1 MYGADT
7 SSENSYGD
15 DEESTVQVDRGL
27 IIDQDLLDYARWNP
41 VRRIGERFSARTQ
54 GQPSDRGSLYRT
66 LDTLELQGKGPSVS
80 ENQSAHQG
88 DLSAVREDQPSQA
101 QALPVSEPA
110 EEQKL
115 GVTPGQIV
123 TFSETPSQRPDFE
136 WESPLYSNSPFTPG
150 LAMHHAEI
158 ARQLDRGQEDPVL
171 FTSDFAKQLETER
184 RLSSIP
190 MTVPQTGVN
199 RKQIKTMDTEGN
211 QAQAQLQPHQP
222 QTQPP
227 LRHLPD
233 PNIPSTTAFVPQ
245 PQGAIQ
251 NTVRVTNTGA
261 RPKTNVVVTPAAWRD
276 PVQDATLGSNTTA
289 GNDTTI
295 TKINEDSEV
304 SDMDISNFTFSDNI
318 LHEVTQPVNIEGASA
333 PPFEGASVPPYVMGP
348 EEQNF
353 QNEFRMMA
361 NQLVHEI
368 DQLRLGGSN
377 PTSERTP
384 PPSPQGPYPFRVPV
398 VQLYKANSEGQRA
411 QFDIL
416 PEEFNPKI
424 SRLPY
429 PYLGTFGMEDL
440 DLESTGEMILKIT
453 LTNMISKN
461 PYIETDR
468 LINYL
473 NEFCYR
479 SQAINQEYLNRI
491 RYKKTIFPAEAMTT
505 LENFLLAT
513 NNFARFNYKQN
524 SYPLDEF
531 LLGSNNWRNASA
543 NSIKPEVQ

>member
-1 MYGADT
+1 MEDHKVLHVYGADS

-15 DEESTVQVDRGL
+15 DEESTFQVDRGL

-41 VRRIGERFSARTQ
+41 VRQIGKRFSARIQ

-66 LDTLELQGKGPSVS
+66 PDTLELQGKGPSIS

-88 DLSAVREDQPSQA
+88 ELSAVREDQPSQA

-110 EEQKL
+110 GEQKL
-115 GVTPGQIV
+115 RVTPGQTV
-123 TFSETPSQRPDFE
+123 TFSETPSQRPDLE
-136 WESPLYSNSPFTPG
+136 WESPLHSNSPFTPG
-150 LAMHHAEI
+150 LAKHHAEI
-158 ARQLDRGQEDPVL
+158 ARQLDRGQEDPVV
-171 FTSDFAKQLETER
+171 FTSEFAKQLETER

-190 MTVPQTGVN
+190 MTVPQTGTN
-199 RKQIKTMDTEGN
+199 QKQIKTMDTEGN
-211 QAQAQLQPHQP
+211 QAQAQLQPRQS

-245 PQGAIQ
+245 PQGAMQ

-276 PVQDATLGSNTTA
+276 SVQDATLGSNTTA

-304 SDMDISNFTFSDNI
+304 SNMDITNFTFSNNI

-333 PPFEGASVPPYVMGP
+333 PPYVMGP
-348 EEQNF
+348 DEQNF

-361 NQLVHEI
+361 NELVHEI
-368 DQLRLGGSN
+368 DQLRLGESN
-377 PTSERTP
+377 PTYARTP

-424 SRLPY
+424 GRLPY

-453 LTNMISKN
+453 LTSMISRN
-461 PYIETDR
+461 PNIDTDR

-473 NEFCYR
+473 DEFCYR
-479 SQAINQEYLNRI
+479 SRAINQEFLNRV
-491 RYKKTIFPAEAMTT
+491 RYKKKHF
-505 LENFLLAT
+505 
-513 NNFARFNYKQN
+513 
-524 SYPLDEF
+524 SC
-531 LLGSNNWRNASA
+531 
-543 NSIKPEVQ
+543 